1 MQLRPFVSACLAL
14 VLTSCSSFYDYFGGH
29 SARPP
34 QELAAR
40 MSPLARQLIEDAAQ
54 GMAGRQLVDHHMH
67 MFGTGTGLGN
77 LCPGLQQDGIWFSP
91 DYLTWAHPFLHIK
104 LGILLSAAG
113 VKDLHQ
119 ADEQYV
125 DRIVDLVKYSSLPR
139 TYLLYALD
147 IRHEGSVG
155 AARPDLRWGD
165 LLIPNQTVINL
176 ASCLNRKLAGAGRF
190 VPVISI
196 HPYKADAVQELLRF
210 ADQGIRF
217 VKWLPPAQNID
228 PSNPLLVPFYKA
240 MRSRQMV
247 LLSHTGDE
255 HTFRVEDADQD
266 LADPIRLAL
275 PAELGVTVVMLHSGR
290 SGEERQPWTGDHLA
304 TSYFDRFLEMMKRY
318 PRNVFG
324 EMAVVPYL
332 GSHTILRTLLADP
345 DLRCRLVDGTDY
357 PNPALYLIRPT
368 ARLLDAGYLKW
379 PEDQDDRPAQARKQA
394 LDEIFSYNPLL
405 FDFVMKRTIRV
416 DGQAI
421 PAAAFFDIETKIRS
435 PEQGCAAEH

>member
-1 MQLRPFVSACLAL
+1 MQLPPIVSACLAL
-14 VLTSCSSFYDYFGGH
+14 VVTSCSAFYDYLGGQ

-34 QELAAR
+34 QELAAH

-54 GMAGRQLVDHHMH
+54 GMKGRQLVDHHMH

-77 LCPGLQQDGIWFSP
+77 LCPGLQQDGIWLSP
-91 DYLTWAHPFLHIK
+91 DYLTWAHPFLRIK

-113 VKDLHQ
+113 VKDLDQ

-125 DRIVDLVKYSSLPR
+125 DRILNLVKYSSLPR

-147 IRHEGSVG
+147 IRYEGPVG
-155 AARPDLRWGD
+155 SARRDLRRGD
-165 LLIPNQTVINL
+165 MFIPNQTVIKL
-176 ASCLNRKLAGAGRF
+176 TSCLNRKLAGVGHF

-217 VKWLPPAQNID
+217 VKWLPPVQNID
-228 PSNPLLVPFYKA
+228 PSNPSLVPFYEA
-240 MRSRQMV
+240 MRSHQMV

-266 LADPIRLAL
+266 LADPIRLSL

-290 SGEERQPWTGDHLA
+290 SGAERQPWTGDHRV
-304 TSYFDRFLEMMKRY
+304 TSYFNRFLEMMKRY

-324 EMAVVPYL
+324 EIAVVPYL
-332 GSHTILRTLLADP
+332 SSHTILRTLLADP

-357 PNPALYLIRPT
+357 PNPALYLIKPT
-368 ARLLDAGYLKW
+368 ARLLEAGYLRW
-379 PEDQDDRPAQARKQA
+379 PQDHDDRPAQARKQA

-416 DGQAI
+416 DGHAI
-421 PAAAFFDIETKIRS
+421 PAATFFDIETKIQY
-435 PEQGCAAEH
+435 PEQGCGS